1 MLKWRFFRIYRN
13 FIWNRYYGQQQHQT
27 AILFKPIYSLDVLWC
42 PVVSS
47 ASRLSDHLL
56 HDHLCQAAFLRNV
69 KCIGQTYAFWHIL
82 HNSGEAVVHPR
93 LKYYD
98 CVARRYRLR
107 FGTVHQCANF
117 YAFHK
122 SWRGLTSPFPQPP
135 STGLSSKRCPKS
147 VAWAAVTVR
156 LGICAQATWLW
167 LLQCS
172 RCWGRFETSYFT
184 FSSVCVFSVIM
195 KWWMARSFNF

>member
-1 MLKWRFFRIYRN
+1 MS
-13 FIWNRYYGQQQHQT
+13 YGVPWC
-27 AILFKPIYSLDVLWC
+27 LVRPVLVITC
-42 PVVSS
+42 CTTSVKQPFCVTLS
-47 ASRLSDHLL
+47 ASVRHM
-56 HDHLCQAAFLRNV
+56 H
-69 KCIGQTYAFWHIL
+69 IFWHIL

-135 STGLSSKRCPKS
+135 STGLSSKRCLKS

-172 RCWGRFETSYFT
+172 WCWGRFESSYFT